1 MSRELD
7 GLRRFRKILHDK
19 VARRL
24 SHGDI
29 DHELAILD
37 REIDDLESIIAKLK
51 FHSEVKS
58 DA

>member
-37 REIDDLESIIAKLK
+37 REIADLEAIIARLTAR
-51 FHSEVKS
+51 SEEKS